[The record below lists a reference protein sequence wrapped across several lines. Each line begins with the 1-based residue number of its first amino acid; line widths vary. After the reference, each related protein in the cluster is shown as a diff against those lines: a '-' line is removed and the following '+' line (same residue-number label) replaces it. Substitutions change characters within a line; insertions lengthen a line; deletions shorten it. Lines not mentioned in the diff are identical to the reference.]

1 MESEKQSAEIQKG
14 HEGQT
19 LTFFIGEQEF
29 HSHEQYITGRKIREL
44 GKIPPDWV
52 ILLAI
57 ERPWADEVIQDDTE
71 VDLAREGREH
81 FIAHRPDHKV
91 KITIDGQPF
100 EVKRGPHS
108 VAQLKAI
115 GHVPAEYELDELVDG
130 QWKELKDEA
139 TVHIK
144 GGEEFMSHPR
154 KGKSS

>member
-1 MESEKQSAEIQKG
+1 MEREKESAEIQQE

-19 LTFFIGEQEF
+19 LTFFIGDEKF
-29 HSHEQYITGRKIREL
+29 HWHEQYITGRKIREL
-44 GKIPPDWV
+44 GKIPSDWI

-57 ERPWADEVIQDDTE
+57 DRPWADEVILDDTR
-71 VDLAREGREH
+71 VDLARQGKEH

-91 KITIDGQPF
+91 RITIDGQPH

-115 GHVPAEYELDELVDG
+115 GHVPAEYDLDELVDG
-130 QWKELKDEA
+130 ELKELKDDA

-144 GGEEFMSHPR
+144 GGEEFISHPK